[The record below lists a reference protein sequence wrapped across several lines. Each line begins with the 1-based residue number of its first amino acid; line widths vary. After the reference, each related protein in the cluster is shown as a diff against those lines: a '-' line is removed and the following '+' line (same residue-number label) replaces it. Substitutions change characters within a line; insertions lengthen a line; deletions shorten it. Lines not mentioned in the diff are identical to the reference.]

1 MLSVTDNSQ
10 EARGDG
16 CLVAPTLPI
25 SEINLVRLV
34 RN

>member
-10 EARGDG
+10 EAGGDAS
-16 CLVAPTLPI
+16 LLTPTLPI
-25 SEINLVRLV
+25 SEINLVRRA